1 MPEITTTRTLHTSQ
15 EKAWAVISAPSRF
28 EEWNTLHT
36 RWGAEPPTE
45 LGLGTKIVEVVTIKG
60 VVDTIDFTTSA
71 YDAPRY
77 VQLEGSGSTGST
89 VQLDFTVE
97 PNGDNAC
104 NATLHI
110 IFDSSILFGPL
121 GKIIQKAFSKQLDKS
136 LDKLSELVE

>member
-1 MPEITTTRTLHTSQ
+1 MPEITTTRKLHTSQ
-15 EKAWAVISAPSRF
+15 EKAWAVISDPSRF
-28 EEWNTLHT
+28 EEWNALHT

-45 LGLGTKIVEVVTIKG
+45 LTVGTRIIEVVTIKG

-89 VQLDFTVE
+89 VQLDFTVD
-97 PNGDNAC
+97 PDGDNDC
-104 NATLHI
+104 VATLHV

-121 GKIIQKAFSKQLDKS
+121 GKIIQKAFGKQLDKS
-136 LDKLSELVE
+136 LDTLSVLVE